1 MVILLDTGWK
11 YSSRVTDALE
21 YQNLVPQLLDRDS
34 TTPTNLTTLNDTE
47 SQNVSGHAGKQITPD
62 EVPVRFNETWFS
74 YNSEPVVRDINFSIT
89 QGEFVA
95 ILGPNGSGKTT
106 LMKLALGLLKPTAGQ
121 VLLFGEPAET
131 FTDWHRIG
139 YVPQR
144 TQATESRFPASV
156 REIVNF
162 GSYSGFSPLSI
173 FKRND
178 KGRVDEAM
186 EMAGIEQLA
195 DRRVS
200 DLSVGQ
206 QQRMLIARS
215 LVRRPDLLV
224 MDEPVAGVDAVGEEQ
239 FHLMVRRLNRDLGIT
254 IVMVSHDIGAVMR
267 EATTC
272 ACINRDI
279 VFHGPVHQLDAQ
291 ALSGLYGFPVD
302 VLMHDPEHTHR

>member
-1 MVILLDTGWK
+1 MT
-11 YSSRVTDALE
+11 E
-21 YQNLVPQLLDRDS
+21 RDHTAS
-34 TTPTNLTTLNDTE
+34 PVHVNETE
-47 SQNVSGHAGKQITPD
+47 SQPGDALPSETLAPEQIPI
-62 EVPVRFNETWFS
+62 RFDETWFS

-89 QGEFVA
+89 PGEFAA

-106 LMKLALGLLKPTAGQ
+106 LMKLALGLLKPTSGR
-121 VLLFGEPAET
+121 VLLFGVPADR
-131 FTDWHRIG
+131 FTDWHRVG

-156 REIVNF
+156 REVVNF
-162 GSYSGFSPLSI
+162 GTYSGFDPFAIL
-173 FKRND
+173 KRRRSD
-178 KGRVDEAM
+178 RVDEAM
-186 EMAGIEQLA
+186 EMAGVQKLA

-215 LVRRPDLLV
+215 HVRRPDLLV
-224 MDEPVAGVDAVGEEQ
+224 MDEPVAGVDAAGEEQ
-239 FHLMVRRLNRDLGIT
+239 FHTMIRRLHRDLGIT
-254 IVMVSHDIGAVMR
+254 IVMISHDIGAVMR

-279 VFHGPVHQLDAQ
+279 VFHGPVHRLDAQ
-291 ALSGLYGFPVD
+291 ALSNLYGFPVD

>member
-1 MVILLDTGWK
+1 MTDNISPATPDT
-11 YSSRVTDALE
+11 SLVTETLS
-21 YQNLVPQLLDRDS
+21 QNL
-34 TTPTNLTTLNDTE
+34 
-47 SQNVSGHAGKQITPD
+47 SGHSGEILSLDQIPI
-62 EVPVRFNETWFS
+62 RFDETWFS

-89 QGEFVA
+89 PGEFAA

-106 LMKLALGLLKPTAGQ
+106 LMKLALGLLKPTSGN
-121 VLLFGEPAET
+121 VLLFGEPAES
-131 FTDWHRIG
+131 FTDWHRVG

-156 REIVNF
+156 REIVSF
-162 GSYSGFSPLSI
+162 GSYSGFSPFAV
-173 FKRND
+173 FKRRD
-178 KGRVDEAM
+178 STRVDESM
-186 EMAGIEQLA
+186 ELAGIHHLA

-215 LVRRPDLLV
+215 LVRQPDLLV
-224 MDEPVAGVDAVGEEQ
+224 MDEPVAGVDAAGEEQ
-239 FHLMVRRLNRDLGIT
+239 FHSMIRRLNRELGIT

-272 ACINRDI
+272 ACINREI

>member
-1 MVILLDTGWK
+1 MPENGSTELLSQDNG
-11 YSSRVTDALE
+11 S
-21 YQNLVPQLLDRDS
+21 
-34 TTPTNLTTLNDTE
+34 DTE
-47 SQNVSGHAGKQITPD
+47 SQIVDRQQDHNLPADQIPI
-62 EVPVRFNETWFS
+62 RFDETWFS
-74 YNSEPVVRDINFSIT
+74 YNSVPVVRDINFSIT
-89 QGEFVA
+89 PGEFAA

-106 LMKLALGLLKPTAGQ
+106 LMKLALGLLKPTSGQ

-131 FTDWHRIG
+131 FTDWHKVG

-173 FKRND
+173 FKRD
-178 KGRVDEAM
+178 KSNRVDEAM
-186 EMAGIEQLA
+186 EMAGIAQLA
-195 DRRVS
+195 SRRVS

-215 LVRRPDLLV
+215 LVRQPELLV
-224 MDEPVAGVDAVGEEQ
+224 MDEPVAGVDAAGEEQ
-239 FHLMVRRLNRDLGIT
+239 FHTMVRRLNRDLGIT

-302 VLMHDPEHTHR
+302 VLMHDDEHTHR

>member
-1 MVILLDTGWK
+1 MSVSEPHA
-11 YSSRVTDALE
+11 SS
-21 YQNLVPQLLDRDS
+21 S
-34 TTPTNLTTLNDTE
+34 
-47 SQNVSGHAGKQITPD
+47 ITPLN
-62 EVPVRFNETWFS
+62 ETKSHKVPAHSGETLRPDQVPIRFEETWFS

-89 QGEFVA
+89 PGEFAA

-106 LMKLALGLLKPTAGQ
+106 LMKLALGLIKPTSGR
-121 VLLFGEPAET
+121 VLLFGEPAES
-131 FTDWHRIG
+131 FTDWHRVG

-162 GSYSGFSPLSI
+162 GSYSGFRPFAFFQRKKSS
-173 FKRND
+173 
-178 KGRVDEAM
+178 RVDEAM
-186 EMAGIEQLA
+186 EMAGIQHLA

-224 MDEPVAGVDAVGEEQ
+224 MDEPVAGVDAAGEDQ
-239 FHLMVRRLNRDLGIT
+239 FHNLMRRLNRDLGIT

-267 EATTC
+267 EATTI

>member
-1 MVILLDTGWK
+1 MSDSDLTNIQKT
-11 YSSRVTDALE
+11 SSI
-21 YQNLVPQLLDRDS
+21 
-34 TTPTNLTTLNDTE
+34 NDTK
-47 SQNVSGHAGKQITPD
+47 SHNIASHSGVSLRPD
-62 EVPVRFNETWFS
+62 QVPIRFDETWFS
-74 YNSEPVVRDINFSIT
+74 YNSEPVVKDINFSIT
-89 QGEFVA
+89 PGEFAA

-106 LMKLALGLLKPTAGQ
+106 LMKLALGLLKPESGQ
-121 VLLFGEPAET
+121 VLLFGEPAES
-131 FTDWHRIG
+131 FTDWYRVG

-162 GSYSGFSPLSI
+162 GSYSGFRPFGFLDRGRST
-173 FKRND
+173 
-178 KGRVDEAM
+178 RVDEAM

-195 DRRVS
+195 DHRVS

-224 MDEPVAGVDAVGEEQ
+224 MDEPVAGVDAAGEEQ
-239 FHLMVRRLNRDLGIT
+239 FHSMVRRLNRDLGIT
-254 IVMVSHDIGAVMR
+254 IVMVSHDIGAVIQ

-291 ALSGLYGFPVD
+291 ALSGLYGLPVD

>member
-1 MVILLDTGWK
+1 VPT
-11 YSSRVTDALE
+11 TDL
-21 YQNLVPQLLDRDS
+21 QQSVDIN
-34 TTPTNLTTLNDTE
+34 
-47 SQNVSGHAGKQITPD
+47 PD
-62 EVPVRFNETWFS
+62 EEPGSQGVEAHSGESLRLEDVPVRFNEAWFS
-74 YNSEPVVRDINFSIT
+74 YGSEPVVRDINFSIT
-89 QGEFVA
+89 PGEFAA

-106 LMKLALGLLKPTAGQ
+106 LMKLALGLLKPTSGE
-121 VLLFGEPAET
+121 VLLFGEPAES
-131 FTDWHRIG
+131 FTDWHRVG

-162 GSYSGFSPLSI
+162 GSYSGFNPLTI
-173 FKRND
+173 FKRKNLS
-178 KGRVDEAM
+178 RVDEVM
-186 EMAGIEQLA
+186 ELAGITNLA

-215 LVRRPDLLV
+215 LVRQPDLLV
-224 MDEPVAGVDAVGEEQ
+224 MDEPVAGVDAAGEEQ
-239 FHLMVRRLNRDLGIT
+239 FHSMVRRLNRDLGIT

-279 VFHGPVHQLDAQ
+279 VFHGPVHQLDAD
-291 ALSGLYGFPVD
+291 ALSRLYGFPVD

>member
-1 MVILLDTGWK
+1 MSEHERT
-11 YSSRVTDALE
+11 A
-21 YQNLVPQLLDRDS
+21 DS
-34 TTPTNLTTLNDTE
+34 VHVDETE
-47 SQNVSGHAGKQITPD
+47 SQNVDVNSSKTLAPDQIPI
-62 EVPVRFNETWFS
+62 RFDETWFS

-89 QGEFVA
+89 PGEFAA

-106 LMKLALGLLKPTAGQ
+106 LMKLALGLLKPTSGR
-121 VLLFGEPAET
+121 VSLFGVPADR
-131 FTDWHRIG
+131 FTDWHRVG

-156 REIVNF
+156 REVVNF
-162 GSYSGFSPLSI
+162 GTYSGFDPLAI
-173 FKRND
+173 FKRRRSD
-178 KGRVDEAM
+178 RVDEAM
-186 EMAGIEQLA
+186 EMAGVQTLA

-215 LVRRPDLLV
+215 LVSRPDLLV
-224 MDEPVAGVDAVGEEQ
+224 MDEPVAGIDAAGEEQ
-239 FHLMVRRLNRDLGIT
+239 FHSMIRRFNRDLGIT

-267 EATTC
+267 EATTV

-279 VFHGPVHQLDAQ
+279 VFHGPVHQLDAK
-291 ALSGLYGFPVD
+291 ALSNLYGFPVD

>member
-1 MVILLDTGWK
+1 MMVDKVAKNESVEIG
-11 YSSRVTDALE
+11 SNE
-21 YQNLVPQLLDRDS
+21 
-34 TTPTNLTTLNDTE
+34 LTSDTE
-47 SQNVSGHAGKQITPD
+47 SQNMNSPEGTVLRPEQIPI
-62 EVPVRFNETWFS
+62 RFVETWFS
-74 YNSEPVVRDINFSIT
+74 YDSDPVVRDINFSIT
-89 QGEFVA
+89 PGEFAA

-106 LMKLALGLLKPTAGQ
+106 LMKLALGLLKPTSGQ

-131 FTDWHRIG
+131 FTNWQKVG

-162 GSYSGFSPLSI
+162 GSYSGFDPLSI
-173 FKRND
+173 FKRD
-178 KGRVDEAM
+178 KSNRVEEAM
-186 EMAGIEQLA
+186 EMAGIAHLA
-195 DRRVS
+195 PRRVS

-224 MDEPVAGVDAVGEEQ
+224 MDEPVAGVDAAGEEQ
-239 FHLMVRRLNRDLGIT
+239 FHTMVRRLNRDLGIT

-279 VFHGPVHQLDAQ
+279 VFHGPVHQIDAQ

-302 VLMHDPEHTHR
+302 VLMHDDEHTHR

>member
-1 MVILLDTGWK
+1 MAMTEHNHSGDPAH
-11 YSSRVTDALE
+11 DNE
-21 YQNLVPQLLDRDS
+21 
-34 TTPTNLTTLNDTE
+34 TE
-47 SQNVSGHAGKQITPD
+47 SQKHDAHSSGILSPEQ
-62 EVPVRFNETWFS
+62 VPVRFDETWFS

-89 QGEFVA
+89 PCEFAA
-95 ILGPNGSGKTT
+95 IMVPNVSGKTT
-106 LMKLALGLLKPTAGQ
+106 QMKLSQGLMKPTSGR
-121 VLLFGEPAET
+121 VLLFGVPADK
-131 FTDWHRIG
+131 FTDWHRVG

-156 REIVNF
+156 REVVNF
-162 GSYSGFSPLSI
+162 GTYSGFDPLAI
-173 FKRND
+173 FRRGKLSEQ
-178 KGRVDEAM
+178 VDEAM
-186 EMAGIEQLA
+186 EMAGVQSLA

-224 MDEPVAGVDAVGEEQ
+224 MDEPVAGVDAAGEEQ
-239 FHLMVRRLNRDLGIT
+239 FHTMVRHLNRDLGIT

-291 ALSGLYGFPVD
+291 AISSLYGFPVD

>member
-1 MVILLDTGWK
+1 LWATEWK
-11 YSSRVTDALE
+11 YSSPATSAL
-21 YQNLVPQLLDRDS
+21 QLLPKVNLMTNDETQTPLAFSDS
-34 TTPTNLTTLNDTE
+34 IDTE
-47 SQNVSGHAGKQITPD
+47 SQKVSSHDGQLLRPD
-62 EVPVRFNETWFS
+62 EIPIRFDETWFS

-89 QGEFVA
+89 PGEFAA

-106 LMKLALGLLKPTAGQ
+106 LMKLALGLLKPTSGQ
-121 VLLFGEPAET
+121 VLLFGEPAES
-131 FTDWHRIG
+131 FTDWHRVG

-162 GSYSGFSPLSI
+162 GSYAGFNPLAI
-173 FKRND
+173 FKRKNTS
-178 KGRVDEAM
+178 RVDEAM
-186 EMAGIEQLA
+186 EMAGIQHLA
-195 DRRVS
+195 ERRVS

-224 MDEPVAGVDAVGEEQ
+224 MDEPVAGVDAAGEEQ
-239 FHLMVRRLNRDLGIT
+239 FHSMVRRLNRELGIT

-272 ACINRDI
+272 ACVNGDI

>member
-1 MVILLDTGWK
+1 MQKVTRMPSEEHRAPLNF
-11 YSSRVTDALE
+11 SSSV
-21 YQNLVPQLLDRDS
+21 
-34 TTPTNLTTLNDTE
+34 DTE
-47 SQNVSGHAGKQITPD
+47 SQNVAGHYGKNFAPD
-62 EVPVRFNETWFS
+62 EIPIRFDETWFS
-74 YNSEPVVRDINFSIT
+74 YNSDPVVRDINFSIT
-89 QGEFVA
+89 PGEFAA

-106 LMKLALGLLKPTAGQ
+106 LMKLALGLLKPTSGQ
-121 VLLFGEPAET
+121 VLLFGEPADS
-131 FTDWHRIG
+131 FTDWHRVG

-162 GSYSGFSPLSI
+162 GSYTGFNPLAI
-173 FKRND
+173 FNRKSSS
-178 KGRVDEAM
+178 RVDEAM
-186 EMAGIEQLA
+186 ELAGIQHLA

-224 MDEPVAGVDAVGEEQ
+224 MDEPVAGVDAAGEEQ
-239 FHLMVRRLNRDLGIT
+239 FHSMVRRLNRDLGIT

-272 ACINRDI
+272 ACVNGDI

>member
-1 MVILLDTGWK
+1 MSEPAHTAESVRINET
-11 YSSRVTDALE
+11 E
-21 YQNLVPQLLDRDS
+21 YQKS
-34 TTPTNLTTLNDTE
+34 GTE
-47 SQNVSGHAGKQITPD
+47 SVEKFAPEQ
-62 EVPVRFNETWFS
+62 VPIRFDETWFS

-89 QGEFVA
+89 PGEFAA

-106 LMKLALGLLKPTAGQ
+106 LMKLALGLLKPTSGR
-121 VLLFGEPAET
+121 VLLFGVPADR
-131 FTDWHRIG
+131 FTDWHRVG

-156 REIVNF
+156 REVVNF
-162 GSYSGFSPLSI
+162 GTYSGFDPFAI
-173 FKRND
+173 FKRR
-178 KGRVDEAM
+178 GSVRVDEAM
-186 EMAGIEQLA
+186 ELAGVQNLA

-224 MDEPVAGVDAVGEEQ
+224 MDEPVAGVDAAGEEQ
-239 FHLMVRRLNRDLGIT
+239 FHSMIRRLNRDLGIT

-279 VFHGPVHQLDAQ
+279 VFHGPVHRLDAK
-291 ALSGLYGFPVD
+291 ALSNLYGFPVD